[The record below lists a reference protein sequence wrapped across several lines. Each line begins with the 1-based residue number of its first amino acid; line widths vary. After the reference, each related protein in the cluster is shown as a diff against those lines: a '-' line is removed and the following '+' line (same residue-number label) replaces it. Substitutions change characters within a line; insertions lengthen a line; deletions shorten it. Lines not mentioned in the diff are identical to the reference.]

1 MYHLGEAYQKKNN
14 FRQSNTYFEQCAAKA
29 IENQIAGYST
39 SVRDQLM
46 ENYIRLNDFPAFIRL
61 FEPYKAENDSM
72 AEMYGKLKAAEAG
85 FALQN
90 QELLSQNEKLKNE
103 NAVLSYRLRVY
114 YYLAGAAIGLG
125 LFGLLVFMLWK
136 KNRKTVIPRTSSPT

>member
-1 MYHLGEAYQKKNN
+1 
-14 FRQSNTYFEQCAAKA
+14 
-29 IENQIAGYST
+29 
-39 SVRDQLM
+39 M

-114 YYLAGAAIGLG
+114 YYLAGSAIGLG